1 MNATFSFLLYLQS
14 NEINYLTSLICNPIV
29 RQKTNGMFFM
39 KYIYEKKLNI
49 VSMVKMVAQSN
60 GLQLIKY
67 FFSKDVFCSSLEQIV
82 R

>member
-1 MNATFSFLLYLQS
+1 
-14 NEINYLTSLICNPIV
+14 
-29 RQKTNGMFFM
+29 MFFM
-39 KYIYEKKLNI
+39 KYTYEKKLNI

-67 FFSKDVFCSSLEQIV
+67 FLSKDVFCSSLEQIV